1 MRIKRGTLAVCAL
14 SMLSILTGCIF
25 PTDPRTSN
33 QGGGNILTAT
43 GKIASGQLSSLTP
56 DEIQILADTA
66 AQANPQIP
74 DIQLTDEQAQAA
86 SDFLKANNVNTVED
100 VQNLIEQAQQDPN
113 SIVIPDSV
121 TALFDAGAFD
131 TGTGGN

>member
-1 MRIKRGTLAVCAL
+1 MQSKRLTLAVCAVSTL
-14 SMLSILTGCIF
+14 SVLAGCFI
-25 PTDPRTSN
+25 PLDPRTSN

-43 GKIASGQLSSLTP
+43 GKIASGQLGSLTP

-86 SDFLKANNVNTVED
+86 SDFLKANNINTVED
-100 VQNLIEQAQQDPN
+100 IQNLVEQAQQDPN
-113 SIVIPDSV
+113 SVVIPDSV
-121 TALFDAGAFD
+121 MSLINAGAFD
-131 TGTGGN
+131 TGTN

>member
-1 MRIKRGTLAVCAL
+1 MQRKTATLALCAL
-14 SMLSILTGCIF
+14 GGLSLLSGCIF

-43 GKIASGQLSSLTP
+43 GKIASGQLASLTP

-100 VQNLIEQAQQDPN
+100 IQQLIEQAQQDPN

-121 TALFDAGAFD
+121 LSLINAGAFD
-131 TGTGGN
+131 TGSN

>member
-1 MRIKRGTLAVCAL
+1 MHSKTVTLTACAVGT
-14 SMLSILTGCIF
+14 LSILAGCLF
-25 PTDPRTSN
+25 PLDPRTSN

-43 GKIASGQLSSLTP
+43 SKIASGQLASLTP
-56 DEIQILADTA
+56 DEIQILADTV

-100 VQNLIEQAQQDPN
+100 VQRLVEQAQQDPN

-121 TALFDAGAFD
+121 TTLFDAGAFN
-131 TGTGGN
+131 TGTN